1 MKTLLTAIILLAA
14 SFSSAHAS
22 PLSTSRTPSTAIADS
37 GTYKLTALITT
48 VTKRSGMLYVGVA
61 NSDETFDGDSY
72 RKTRIEIPTT
82 GDVRVS
88 FDGLPAGRYAIR
100 VFQDLNDN
108 QKLDFN
114 GPMPTEPF
122 GFSNVKTMTG
132 PPSFGK
138 CAFDLDASKTVEI
151 GLLGL

>member
-1 MKTLLTAIILLAA
+1 MKTLLIAVILFSA
-14 SFSSAHAS
+14 SVASTIAS
-22 PLSTSRTPSTAIADS
+22 PVLSVPPCCAAAADS

-61 NSDETFDGDSY
+61 NTDATFDGDSY
-72 RKTRIEIPTT
+72 RKTRIEIPAT
-82 GDVRVS
+82 GEVQVS
-88 FDGLPAGRYAIR
+88 FDGLPVGRYAIR
-100 VFQDLNDN
+100 VYQDLNDN

-122 GFSNVKTMTG
+122 GFSNVKTMMG
-132 PPSFGK
+132 PPSFAK
-138 CAFDLDASKTVEI
+138 CAFDLNASKTVVV